1 MVEQAGAQ
9 GQSRAAANVDWD
21 SLPYGGDLFGE
32 LQLAATAPPASKA
45 SPRALLFPGLALC
58 GVAAAAAAWL
68 SEHYGFPLILLGL
81 LVGLALNFLSH
92 DLKNHP
98 GLDFEIGRASCRERV

>member
-1 MVEQAGAQ
+1 MVD
-9 GQSRAAANVDWD
+9 RAEGTARSKVDWD

-32 LQLAATAPPASKA
+32 LQLAATAPLASKA

-81 LVGLALNFLSH
+81 LVG
-92 DLKNHP
+92 
-98 GLDFEIGRASCRERV
+98 